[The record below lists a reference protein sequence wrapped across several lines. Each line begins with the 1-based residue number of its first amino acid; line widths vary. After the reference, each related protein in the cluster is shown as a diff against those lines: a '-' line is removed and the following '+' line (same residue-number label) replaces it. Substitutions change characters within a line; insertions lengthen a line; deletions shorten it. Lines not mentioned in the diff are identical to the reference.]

1 MKQINFH
8 LALYPDTFLWIN
20 EQKGIFYNTREHS
33 TFLFD
38 ITNLIKNA
46 GITSKNGRNDAKCLN
61 INVVTVTNDAKT
73 EKRKTQRKAEYRKR
87 TVFKSLPEKR

>member
-38 ITNLIKNA
+38 ITNLIKIS
-46 GITSKNGRNDAKCLN
+46 GKD
-61 INVVTVTNDAKT
+61 
-73 EKRKTQRKAEYRKR
+73 E
-87 TVFKSLPEKR
+87 

>member
-38 ITNLIKNA
+38 IT
-46 GITSKNGRNDAKCLN
+46 T
-61 INVVTVTNDAKT
+61 
-73 EKRKTQRKAEYRKR
+73 
-87 TVFKSLPEKR
+87 